1 MRSISEIRKKA
12 VKISRLS
19 NPKLKDLC
27 LVLLELIGYIE
38 EREVN

>member
-1 MRSISEIRKKA
+1 MKDINEIRMKA
-12 VKISRLS
+12 VKISRFS

-27 LVLLELIGYIE
+27 LVLLELIDCIE